1 MLADPSATNKLTR
14 TIIGCGIRVHT
25 VVGPGLL
32 ESTYEACMA
41 FELKESGLDVERRKH
56 VPLIYRGLQLP
67 IAYQL
72 DMLVNGTVIVELKSV
87 DAIAPIHVAQML
99 TYLRLTGCPVGLL
112 LNFNVPTLKEGIR
125 RIVNPRPPAA
135 AQAK

>member
-1 MLADPSATNKLTR
+1 MLTDPATTNRLTSS
-14 TIIGCGIRVHT
+14 IIGCAIRVHR

-41 FELKESGLDVERRKH
+41 VELQELGLELERRKQ
-56 VPLIYRGLQLP
+56 VPLVYRGLHLP

-72 DMLVNGTVIVELKSV
+72 DMLVNGTVILELKSV

-112 LNFNVPTLKEGIR
+112 LNFNVPVLKDGIR
-125 RIVNPRPPAA
+125 RIVTSQSLDQNEE
-135 AQAK
+135 K